1 MAARSID
8 FGHFRNTGRSGAPL
22 QGGRQRPKSPM
33 KILAVSRDAD
43 TLAGVAEPLRAA
55 GHQVETVSASH
66 AADEALR
73 GAHFDLLLVDLPG
86 GAVDEIAWLRSLRER
101 RIRIAVATLTPFDA
115 VVTRIAAIEAG
126 ADEHLLRP
134 LDPRELVA
142 RCEALSRRQ
151 TLTGTRAD
159 VVMCG
164 ELVVDSRR
172 REVRHGSVPID
183 LTPREWSILEFL
195 VAHAG
200 TAVTKDRL
208 LRSIAGWDE
217 QLAPNA
223 IEVYV
228 SRLRSKLAETGA
240 RISTV
245 RGVGYRLEQPSQPL

>member
-1 MAARSID
+1 
-8 FGHFRNTGRSGAPL
+8 
-22 QGGRQRPKSPM
+22 M
-33 KILAVSRDAD
+33 KILAVSRDASE
-43 TLAGVAEPLRAA
+43 LAAIAEPLRAA
-55 GHQVETVSASH
+55 GHQVETVSTTQ

-73 GAHFDLLLVDLPG
+73 AAHVDLLLLDLPS

-101 RIRIAVATLTPFDA
+101 RIRVAVATLTPFDA

-126 ADEHLLRP
+126 ADEHLVCP
-134 LDPRELVA
+134 VDPRELLA
-142 RCEALSRRQ
+142 RCEAVLRRQ
-151 TLTGTRAD
+151 GVAGVRAD

-200 TAVTKDRL
+200 SAVTKDRL
-208 LRSIAGWDE
+208 LRAIAGWDE

-228 SRLRSKLAETGA
+228 SRLRSKLSDTGA

-245 RGVGYRLEQPSQPL
+245 RGVGYRFEQPAQPA